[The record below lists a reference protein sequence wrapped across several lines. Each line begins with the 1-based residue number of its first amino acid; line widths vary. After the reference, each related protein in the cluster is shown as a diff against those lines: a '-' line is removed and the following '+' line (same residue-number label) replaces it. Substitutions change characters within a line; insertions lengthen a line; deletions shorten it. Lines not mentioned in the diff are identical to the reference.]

1 MKLNIKLDQT
11 ERTLVNLMQ
20 TDFPLEQD
28 PFAALGEKLG
38 LSEAEVLRRVQELR
52 EKKIIRILGPVF
64 NSRSLGYQSTLVA
77 MRVPENRIEH
87 AASIISQHS
96 GVGHNYQRDHQY
108 NLWFT
113 LAIRGNHDLKKTL
126 GEFEKQIQPE
136 SMFEL
141 PATKLFKI
149 RLFFDL
155 EGNGNHTEDTVT
167 KTPQPVAAPLSE
179 SERAVINEVQQQL
192 PWINRPFDDIA
203 QNAGVDIEEFLSIC
217 RSLQERGIMRRLG
230 ASIEHQNAGFV
241 ANAMVCWE
249 VPQSRVDEVGYKM
262 AAFKEVTHCYERKT
276 NHLWPRYNVFTMI
289 HADTE
294 AKNVETVDRMIRKTG
309 IDEYQVLSTKRE
321 FKKDR
326 VRYRV

>member
-1 MKLNIKLDQT
+1 MNIKLDQT
-11 ERTLVNLMQ
+11 ERVLVNLMQ
-20 TDFPLEQD
+20 TDFPLERE
-28 PFAALGEKLG
+28 PFAVLGEKLE
-38 LSEAEVLRRVQELR
+38 LSELEVLRRTQELR

-64 NSRSLGYQSTLVA
+64 NSRSIGYQSTLVA
-77 MRVPENRIEH
+77 MRMAEGRIEH
-87 AASIISQHS
+87 AASIISQHP

-113 LAIRGNHDLKKTL
+113 LAIRGTDDLKKTL
-126 GEFEKQIQPE
+126 NEFEKQIRPE

-155 EGNGNHTEDTVT
+155 EGNGNHNEDTVT
-167 KTPQPVAAPLSE
+167 KTPQPVSGTLSE
-179 SERAVINEVQQQL
+179 AERAVVNEVQQQL
-192 PWINRPFDDIA
+192 PLINRPFDDMA
-203 QNAGVDIEEFLSIC
+203 ENAGMDIEEFLSIC
-217 RSLQERGIMRRLG
+217 RSLQERGIMRRFG

-249 VPQSRVDEVGYKM
+249 IPQSKVDEVGYKM

-289 HADTE
+289 HADTVE
-294 AKNVETVDRMIRKTG
+294 KNGETVDRMIRETG
-309 IDEYQVLSTKRE
+309 MDEYQILTTKRE

-326 VRYRV
+326 VKYRV

>member
-1 MKLNIKLDQT
+1 MKIELDQT
-11 ERTLVNLMQ
+11 ERILVNLMQ
-20 TDFPLEQD
+20 TAFPLERE
-28 PFAALGEKLG
+28 PFASLGEKLG
-38 LSEAEVLRRVQELR
+38 LSEAEILSQAQALR
-52 EKKIIRILGPVF
+52 ENNIIRILGPVF
-64 NSRSLGYQSTLVA
+64 NSRALGYQSTLVA
-77 MRVPENRIEH
+77 MRVSEDNIEN
-87 AASIISQHS
+87 AAGIISQHP
-96 GVGHNYQRDHQY
+96 GVGHNYERDHQY

-113 LAIRGNHDLKKTL
+113 LAIRGDHDLQEAL
-126 GEFEKQIQPE
+126 QEFDQQIHPE

-155 EGNGNHTEDTVT
+155 EGNGNHSEDTVT
-167 KTPQPVAAPLSE
+167 KTPQPVSVTLSE
-179 SERAVINEVQQQL
+179 SERAVINEVQRQL
-192 PWINRPFDDIA
+192 PLIHRPFDRMA
-203 QNAGVDIEEFLSIC
+203 QNAGVDIEEFLFIC
-217 RSLQERGIMRRLG
+217 RSLQERGVMRRFG

-289 HADTE
+289 HADSVE
-294 AKNVETVDRMIRKTG
+294 KNLETVDRMAKETG
-309 IDEYQVLSTKRE
+309 IGEYQILTTKRE